1 MRTLSTAAAAAGAV
15 LCAGTAF
22 AGMQRIDY
30 KIVGTNLV
38 DTGGFNWTIDVI
50 AVLDGGSRL
59 DAVAGN
65 SDQQKLIT
73 SSGGFYQNSLCG
85 GTSLQNNEGFWGFQ
99 PSMEFDSFVTIG
111 SLSSADNA
119 LQNIGIDFT
128 SFEAGGDLYTN
139 NGTWFI
145 IPIEPQGETITT
157 DTHSCDTVDGVVIA
171 RLTVLGEDTLVTFEA
186 LFQGRDEFSTTWQ
199 HTDSLNITYDA
210 IADGDCNG
218 NGVGDACDIADGTLH
233 DANGDGVPDEC
244 EFIDCNENGI
254 NDPDD
259 IAGGTSEDCNGNGVP
274 DECDLADGGA
284 DCNGNGIL
292 DSCEMGEDC
301 NGNGVLDECD
311 IADGLDDDCDGNG
324 RPDSCDIADGGDA
337 NGNGELDECEIM
349 PYLNT
354 TTGNVYETAFLAIV
368 EANNGDMIVAMSEY
382 MNAEVEI
389 DFFGKAIYMFTDGLD
404 TAADITVGGGTVI
417 YGGNTANLSGELKSA
432 FSGTAA
438 VEAATSIEASGLV
451 YVRSG
456 AGIELNA
463 PAVTISGDCLVMSG
477 GSLVSDGDVSNTGS
491 MTTVGDAVVVMGS
504 LSNESYIS
512 SAGTYVTDI
521 HNAASG
527 EFRCNDETMLSGSL
541 VNDGLVTVNRGPLY
555 IMGSLTNN
563 GTILGDVDT
572 GPGFTG
578 GDSDP
583 VAGDGLRI
591 GGSYHAGV
599 NAELIMP
606 HANWK
611 LSVGGDVD
619 IAINNHNR
627 FIMDQ
632 ATLAMTGE
640 SGNGQNLEA
649 MSTDVGSST
658 SGIDRSIEG
667 HFPLGV
673 LVIASGTEVTV
684 VDNHDN
690 AAGNETIYVKH
701 LVLEAGSVLNTG
713 DKTVWY
719 ETLDN
724 LGTVIGDIDVI
735 AEPCPGDGDGN
746 GVVNIDDLL
755 AVIGNFTCTGICD
768 GDADGNGIVNIDDLL
783 ITIGNFGPCP

>member
-1 MRTLSTAAAAAGAV
+1 MSS
-15 LCAGTAF
+15 
-22 AGMQRIDY
+22 
-30 KIVGTNLV
+30 VGNT
-38 DTGGFNWTIDVI
+38 
-50 AVLDGGSRL
+50 
-59 DAVAGN
+59 
-65 SDQQKLIT
+65 
-73 SSGGFYQNSLCG
+73 
-85 GTSLQNNEGFWGFQ
+85 
-99 PSMEFDSFVTIG
+99 
-111 SLSSADNA
+111 

-139 NGTWFI
+139 DGTWFI
-145 IPIEPQGETITT
+145 LPPHPQGDPIAT

-186 LFQGRDEFSTTWQ
+186 LFQGRDELSTSWQ
-199 HTDSLNITYDA
+199 HTDSLDITYDA

-218 NGVGDACDIADGTLH
+218 NGVADACDIADGTLH

-244 EFIDCNENGI
+244 EFTDCNDNDI
-254 NDPDD
+254 HDPDD
-259 IAGGTSEDCNGNGVP
+259 IADGTSEDCNGNGVP

-284 DCNGNGIL
+284 DCNDNGIL

-301 NGNGVLDECD
+301 NGNGVLDSCD
-311 IADGLDDDCDGNG
+311 IASGDEEDCDSNG
-324 RPDSCDIADGGDA
+324 RPDSCDIADGGDV
-337 NGNGELDECEIM
+337 NGNGELDACEIV
-349 PYLNT
+349 PYVNLNT
-354 TTGNVYETAFLAIV
+354 GVVYDNAADAIFA
-368 EANNGDMIVAMSEY
+368 ANNGDMIDAMAEYINAETEVNFLGKALY
-382 MNAEVEI
+382 MNVA
-389 DFFGKAIYMFTDGLD
+389 DGDLGA
-404 TAADITVGGGTVI
+404 TGDITVGGGTVI
-417 YGGNTANLSGELKSA
+417 NGGSSASLAGLNSA
-432 FSGTAA
+432 FSGTSA
-438 VEAATSIEASGLV
+438 VEADSSIIAGGLV
-451 YVRSG
+451 FVRSG
-456 AGIELNA
+456 AGVELNA
-463 PAVTISGDCLVMSG
+463 PSVALAGDCLVMSG
-477 GSLVSDGDVSNTGS
+477 GSLTSVGAVSNTGS
-491 MTTVGDAVVVMGS
+491 MTSIGDAVVVMGS
-504 LSNESYIS
+504 LSNENYIS
-512 SAGTYVTDI
+512 SAGTYVTDL
-521 HNAASG
+521 HNTADA

-541 VNDGLVTVNRGPLY
+541 NNDGLVSVNRGPLY
-555 IMGSLTNN
+555 VMGSLTNN
-563 GTILGDVDT
+563 GTILGDVDN

-578 GDSDP
+578 GGSDP

-606 HANWK
+606 HVNWQ

-627 FIMDQ
+627 FIMDE

-640 SGNGQNLEA
+640 SGNAQSLEA

-690 AAGNETIYVKH
+690 AAGDETIYVKH
-701 LVLEAGSVLNTG
+701 LVIEAGSVLNTG

-719 ETLDN
+719 ETVDN

-746 GVVNIDDLL
+746 GEVNIDDLL
-755 AVIGNFTCTGICD
+755 AVIGNFACTGICD
-768 GDADGNGIVNIDDLL
+768 GDADGNGEVNIDDLL
-783 ITIGNFGPCP
+783 ITIGNFGPCS